1 MSLPRFCKI
10 CRLILNYPDLNR
22 SDYAADIAAFVGK
35 GFCPDKHYEITLHE
49 YEDDRVEVQYEK
61 LSYNEYMI
69 EFDYIRDKWVE
80 IYKDNIIVLVTTLES
95 WKDTNFRDKDYVMYK
110 LDTLINFS

>member
-10 CRLILNYPDLNR
+10 CRLILHYPDLNR
-22 SDYAADIAAFVGK
+22 SDWDNEIKAFKGK

-49 YEDDRVEVQYEK
+49 YDDRVEVQYEK
-61 LSYNEYMI
+61 LYYNEYMVEI
-69 EFDYIRDKWVE
+69 DYHHDKWIE
-80 IYKDNIIVLVTTLES
+80 IYKEGRVALVTTLES
-95 WKDTNFRDKDYVMYK
+95 WEGVNFRDKDAVLYK